1 MARTILMIHGYGCAG
16 DCWGSVAARLKA
28 EGYRVET
35 PTLRAELRRT
45 DAPGKGLAGL
55 SLADYVADMSAL
67 AASLSRETGEAPIVF
82 GHSMGGMIA
91 QKLAE
96 AGLAAGIVLFA
107 PASPA
112 DARAKP
118 KLSPVITFLNIA
130 LSFRPETR
138 AVKMWKTGFKWGVL
152 NVVPAARHDGLYA
165 RAVYDSGR
173 ALSDLAWPD
182 KDSNRTVHVDA
193 ARVKVP
199 VLVAAGAQDRT
210 TPVEDLRLVGA
221 KYGADYVEYPNNAH
235 WLIDEPGV
243 EVILDDVIGWLNT
256 RGLSVAPQAPSRSA
270 PRAAPRVKTP
280 AAILE
285 PAPAAAVA
293 PAVAESAVVEA
304 PAAPAAV
311 VKPRTPRT
319 TARRPAGTVA
329 KAEPAAPAAPA
340 AEPKAA
346 PKARAAAKTAAKTAP
361 KAAPKTAPK
370 AAPKATTKP
379 AAAKAASKPSPKAR
393 KSV

>member
-182 KDSNRTVHVDA
+182 KDPNRTVHVDA
-193 ARVKVP
+193 TRVKVP

-256 RGLSVAPQAPSRSA
+256 RGLSAVPQVPSRSVPRTA
-270 PRAAPRVKTP
+270 PKARIP

-285 PAPAAAVA
+285 PAPAPAPAIE
-293 PAVAESAVVEA
+293 PAVAETPGGQAPVVPVAAAKARAPRAVA
-304 PAAPAAV
+304 
-311 VKPRTPRT
+311 K
-319 TARRPAGTVA
+319 RPAGTVA
-329 KAEPAAPAAPA
+329 KAKAEPAAPPTSAP
-340 AEPKAA
+340 E
-346 PKARAAAKTAAKTAP
+346 PKARAAAKTA
-361 KAAPKTAPK
+361 PKTAPK
-370 AAPKATTKP
+370 SSPKAATKAAPKAAAKP
-379 AAAKAASKPSPKAR
+379 AAVKAASKPSPKAR